1 VLREVKNAN
10 FVREGLVFK
19 RYRFVHGKVRLARA
33 LKEPEYLALH
43 ARQAAGAA
51 GFMLHEGRQYWWC
64 LGGFYWEDD
73 DLCPADVLALVHDR
87 RLRAQRKLERAHA
100 SMSVGQSEAKPRRN
114 GIPREVKLAVFE
126 RDGGR
131 CVECGSN
138 FDIQYD
144 HVIPH
149 SMGGA
154 DSIANLQIL
163 CAPCNQSKGASL
175 A

>member
-1 VLREVKNAN
+1 MLREAKNAN

-19 RYRFVHGKVRLARA
+19 RYRFIHGKIRLARP
-33 LKEPEYLALH
+33 LKEPQFVALQT
-43 ARQAAGAA
+43 AQAHQATEV
-51 GFMLHEGRQYWWC
+51 MVHEGRRYWWC
-64 LGGFYWEDD
+64 LGSFYWEDNGLAPD
-73 DLCPADVLALVHDR
+73 DVLALVHDR
-87 RLRAQRKLERAHA
+87 RMRAQRKLERAHA
-100 SMSVGQSEAKPRRN
+100 SMSAGQLDTKARRN

-149 SMGGA
+149 SLGGA
-154 DSIANLQIL
+154 DSVQNLQIL
-163 CAPCNQSKGASL
+163 CAPCNKSKGASL

>member
-1 VLREVKNAN
+1 MLREAKNAN
-10 FVREGLVFK
+10 FIREGLVFR
-19 RYRFVHGKVRLARA
+19 RYVLVHGKKRVGRP
-33 LKEPEYLALH
+33 LKQEQFRSL
-43 ARQAAGAA
+43 QAAQETEAVSVA
-51 GFMLHEGRQYWWC
+51 EHEARRYWW
-64 LGGFYWEDD
+64 LQGGFYWEDEQ
-73 DLCPADVLALVHDR
+73 LSGRDVLALVHER
-87 RLRAQRKLERAHA
+87 RVRAQRKLARAHA
-100 SMSVGQSEAKPRRN
+100 VMSAGEGDAGPRRN
-114 GIPREVKLAVFE
+114 AIPREVKHAVFQ

-154 DSIANLQIL
+154 DSVENLQIL

-175 A
+175 G

>member
-1 VLREVKNAN
+1 MLREVKNAN

-19 RYRFVHGKVRLARA
+19 RYRFVYGKIRARP
-33 LKEPEYLALH
+33 LKEAEFVALQG
-43 ARQAAGAA
+43 RQATGAA
-51 GFMLHEGRQYWWC
+51 DVTVHEGRRYWWC
-64 LGGFYWEDD
+64 LGSFYWEDD
-73 DLCPADVLALVHDR
+73 GLASEDVLALVHDR
-87 RLRAQRKLERAHA
+87 RIRAQRKLERAHA
-100 SMSVGQSEAKPRRN
+100 TMSAGQSAAKPRRN
-114 GIPREVKLAVFE
+114 GIPREVKLAVFQ

-154 DSIANLQIL
+154 DSVQNLQIL

-175 A
+175 T

>member
-1 VLREVKNAN
+1 MLREVKNAN

-19 RYRFVHGKVRLARA
+19 RYRFVHGKVRLIRP
-33 LKEPEYLALH
+33 LKEPQFLALRE
-43 ARQAAGAA
+43 AQATQAAPV
-51 GFMLHEGRQYWWC
+51 MLQDGRQYWWC
-64 LGGFYWEDD
+64 LGSFYWEDD
-73 DLCPADVLALVHDR
+73 NLSRDDVLALVHDR
-87 RLRAQRKLERAHA
+87 RMRAQRKLERAHA
-100 SMSVGQSEAKPRRN
+100 SMSAGQLEARQRRN

-131 CVECGSN
+131 CVECDSN

-154 DSIANLQIL
+154 DTVENLQIL